1 MKKLIF
7 ATAVHFLCF
16 SWFFA
21 QQKAPEFKTKYVF
34 VLVIDG
40 PRYSETY
47 GEPTCKYSPLLCD
60 SLKKEG
66 TFYAQ
71 FKNNGPTFTVPG
83 HTAIVTGNYQR
94 ISNAGTAL
102 PKQPNIFQYFLKS
115 TGLDS
120 TAAYVVASKGKLDVL
135 VNTTH
140 KKWHNQYVASTYCGP
155 NGNGL
160 GYGRDDKTFA
170 KVTELVMSENP
181 PQLMLINLL
190 AVDVYGHA
198 NNWEKYLESITQS
211 DKYAAQLWQ
220 MIQQNPVLKDQ
231 TTLMITNDHGRHLDG
246 VRSGFVNHGCWCE
259 GCRHISLLV
268 LGPDTPKGKIVN
280 EEAEMIDISK
290 TIAEIYHFQMPT
302 SKGNFLID
310 AFPAGQKKAL
320 LVE

>member
-7 ATAVHFLCF
+7 ATAIHFLCF

-34 VLVIDG
+34 ILVIDG
-40 PRYSETY
+40 PRYTETY

-83 HTAIVTGNYQR
+83 HAAIVTGNYQR

-102 PKQPNIFQYFLKS
+102 PKHPNIFQYFLKS
-115 TGLDS
+115 KGLDS

-135 VNTTH
+135 VNTKH
-140 KKWHNQYVASTYCGP
+140 KRWHNQYLAGTYCGP

-170 KVTELVMSENP
+170 KVTELVNRKNP

-198 NNWEKYLESITQS
+198 NNW
-211 DKYAAQLWQ
+211 
-220 MIQQNPVLKDQ
+220 
-231 TTLMITNDHGRHLDG
+231 
-246 VRSGFVNHGCWCE
+246 
-259 GCRHISLLV
+259 
-268 LGPDTPKGKIVN
+268 
-280 EEAEMIDISK
+280 
-290 TIAEIYHFQMPT
+290 
-302 SKGNFLID
+302 
-310 AFPAGQKKAL
+310 
-320 LVE
+320 

>member
-1 MKKLIF
+1 MKRIIF
-7 ATAVHFLCF
+7 LALLCLNLGGQVC
-16 SWFFA
+16 A
-21 QQKAPEFKTKYVF
+21 QNSQTQFKTKYVII
-34 VLVIDG
+34 LVIDG

-47 GEPTCKYSPLLCD
+47 GEPTCKYSPILCD
-60 SLKKEG
+60 SLKKKG

-102 PKQPNIFQYFLKS
+102 PKQPNIFQYFLQA
-115 TGLDS
+115 TGKDS
-120 TAAYVVASKGKLDVL
+120 SAAYVVASKGKLDVL
-135 VNTTH
+135 VNTSH
-140 KKWHNQYVASTYCGP
+140 KKWHDKYVASTYCGP

-170 KVTELVMSENP
+170 KVTELVQSANP

-198 NNWEKYLESITQS
+198 NNWDKYLESITQS
-211 DKYAAQLWQ
+211 DQYAAQLWQ
-220 MIQQNPVLKDQ
+220 MIQQNPILKDQ

-246 VRSGFVNHGCWCE
+246 VRSGFVNHGCRCE

-268 LGPDTPKGKIVN
+268 LGPDTPKGVVVSA
-280 EEAEMIDISK
+280 EAEMIDIST
-290 TIAEIYHFQMPT
+290 TIAEILHFEMPT
-302 SKGNFLID
+302 SKGTYLRA
-310 AFPAGQKKAL
+310 AFPKQ
-320 LVE
+320 

>member
-1 MKKLIF
+1 
-7 ATAVHFLCF
+7 
-16 SWFFA
+16 
-21 QQKAPEFKTKYVF
+21 
-34 VLVIDG
+34 
-40 PRYSETY
+40 
-47 GEPTCKYSPLLCD
+47 LLCD
-60 SLKKEG
+60 SLKHEG

-102 PKQPNIFQYFLKS
+102 PKQPNIFQYFLQA
-115 TGLDS
+115 TGKDS
-120 TAAYVVASKGKLDVL
+120 SAAYVVASKGKLDVL
-135 VNTTH
+135 VNTSH
-140 KKWHNQYVASTYCGP
+140 KKWHDKYVASTYCGP

-170 KVTELVMSENP
+170 KVTELVQSTNP

-198 NNWEKYLESITQS
+198 NNWDKYLESITQS
-211 DKYAAQLWQ
+211 DQYAAQLWQ

-268 LGPDTPKGKIVN
+268 LGPDTPKGVIV
-280 EEAEMIDISK
+280 EKEAEMIDISK
-290 TIAEIYHFQMPT
+290 TISGIFQFQMPS
-302 SKGNFLID
+302 SKGRFLNA
-310 AFPAGQKKAL
+310 AFPVISVAN
-320 LVE
+320 

>member
-1 MKKLIF
+1 M
-7 ATAVHFLCF
+7 
-16 SWFFA
+16 A

-34 VLVIDG
+34 ILVIDG
-40 PRYSETY
+40 PRYTETY

-71 FKNNGPTFTVPG
+71 FKNNGPTYTVPG
-83 HTAIVTGNYQR
+83 HTAIVTGTYQR

-102 PKQPNIFQYFLKS
+102 PKQPNIFQYFLKN

-120 TAAYVVASKGKLDVL
+120 SAAYVVASKGKLDVL
-135 VNTTH
+135 VNTSQ
-140 KKWHNQYVASTYCGP
+140 KKWNNQYIASTYCGP

-170 KVTELVMSENP
+170 KVTELVKSENP

-198 NNWEKYLESITQS
+198 NNWDKYLESITQS

-231 TTLMITNDHGRHLDG
+231 TTLLITNDHGRHLDG
-246 VRSGFVNHGCWCE
+246 VRSGFVNHGCRCE

-290 TIAEIYHFQMPT
+290 TIAEIYRFQMPT
-302 SKGNFLID
+302 SKGNFLLD
-310 AFPAGQKKAL
+310 AFPAGQWKSWLA
-320 LVE
+320 E